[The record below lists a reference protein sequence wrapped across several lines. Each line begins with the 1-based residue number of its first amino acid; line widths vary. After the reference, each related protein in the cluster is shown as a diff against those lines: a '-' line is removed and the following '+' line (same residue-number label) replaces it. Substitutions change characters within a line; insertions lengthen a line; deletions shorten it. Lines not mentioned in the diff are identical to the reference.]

1 MWPLYCYK
9 KNTTKQKFTRKCRQI
24 IHNCYCRNFT
34 LSLIWFLFIIIL
46 LFKEFIDECYSYF
59 ACNVVKLFLKVLPV
73 KKKLNRIYISG
84 STKLLLIVYHCPMAI
99 TFFEV
104 IMNILKTLSFTYTD
118 CDCWMENNSTFS
130 FKFLSIWPSAY
141 LWFVMVLCL
150 DPLRYIKKGIL

>member
-9 KNTTKQKFTRKCRQI
+9 KDTTKQKFTRKCRQI

-46 LFKEFIDECYSYF
+46 LFKEFIDKCYSYF
-59 ACNVVKLFLKVLPV
+59 ACNVEKPFKRSYLL
-73 KKKLNRIYISG
+73 KKLNRIYRSD

-104 IMNILKTLSFTYTD
+104 IMIIIITLSFTYTD
-118 CDCWMENNSTFS
+118 CDYWRR
-130 FKFLSIWPSAY
+130 KIQLSLLNFCLFGPSVY
-141 LWFVMVLCL
+141 LLWFVVELCL